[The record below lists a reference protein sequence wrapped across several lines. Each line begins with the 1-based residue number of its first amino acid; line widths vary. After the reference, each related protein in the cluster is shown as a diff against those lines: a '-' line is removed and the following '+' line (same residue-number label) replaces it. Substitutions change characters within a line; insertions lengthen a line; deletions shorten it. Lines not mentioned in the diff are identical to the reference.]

1 MTMGSSVTLD
11 FSGNFDRELKKL
23 LKDESKALAQKWQNL
38 FDSLTK
44 QYSGKPVSTVKS
56 ALKQESKK
64 LGGAFSDREL
74 NGYAT
79 LISEGTNIKV
89 KPKQ

>member
-1 MTMGSSVTLD
+1 MGSSATID

-23 LKDESKALAQKWQNL
+23 LKDEIKALAQRWQKL

-44 QYSGKPVSTVKS
+44 QYSGKPVATVKS

-64 LGGAFSDREL
+64 LGGSFSDREL
-74 NGYAT
+74 TEYAT

-89 KPKQ
+89 KLK

>member
-1 MTMGSSVTLD
+1 MGSSVAID

-23 LKDESKALAQKWQNL
+23 LKDEIKTLAQKWQKV

-44 QYSGKPVSTVKS
+44 QYSGKPVSAVKS
-56 ALKQESKK
+56 ALKRESKK
-64 LGGAFSDREL
+64 LGGSFSDREL
-74 NGYAT
+74 TEYAT

-89 KPKQ
+89 KLKQ